1 MLTVSTMEPDPVG
14 LLLAL
19 TILLVYRR
27 LRQR

>member
-1 MLTVSTMEPDPVG
+1 MEPDPVG